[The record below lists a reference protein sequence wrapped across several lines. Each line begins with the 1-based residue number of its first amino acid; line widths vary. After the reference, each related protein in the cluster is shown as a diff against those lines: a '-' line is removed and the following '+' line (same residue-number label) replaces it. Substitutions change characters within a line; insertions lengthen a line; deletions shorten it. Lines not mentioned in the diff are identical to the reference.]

1 MRDSKR
7 IATRAALAAAV
18 MLAAGAQAAAAA
30 DPPPARARALV
41 EMVRQECG
49 SCHGLTL
56 KGGLGPALVP
66 GALADKDP
74 EGLAFVI
81 LQGRPGT
88 AMPPWRNFM
97 SEPEARWIVRM
108 LNKGLRDEKR

>member
-1 MRDSKR
+1 MRDSTQIAKR
-7 IATRAALAAAV
+7 VGVVAALL
-18 MLAAGAQAAAAA
+18 LAAGAQVASAA
-30 DPPPARARALV
+30 DPGPARARALI

-56 KGGLGPALVP
+56 KGGLGPPLVP
-66 GALADKDP
+66 GALADKDA

-88 AMPPWRNFM
+88 AMPPWRNFV
-97 SEPEARWIVRM
+97 SEPEAHWIVRM
-108 LNKGLRDEKR
+108 LNEGLPDEKR